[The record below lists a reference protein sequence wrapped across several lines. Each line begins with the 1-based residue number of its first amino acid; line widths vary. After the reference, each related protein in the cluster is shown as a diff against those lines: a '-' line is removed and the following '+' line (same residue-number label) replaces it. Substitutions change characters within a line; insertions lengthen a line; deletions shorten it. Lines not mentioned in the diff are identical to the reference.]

1 MKEMDGVYKN
11 EFDGEI
17 YTYRTRNKQLYSNEE
32 FINFLKVSEISS
44 DYYGEL
50 SILPYYYV
58 GDFTKYPRNL
68 YLDEKFLFNVRL
80 ILEYTKSEKEK
91 QAINSIL
98 NECLIIDKEPVLKN
112 VRLGYNSENIKELG
126 EYHINGKLKDA
137 HRDAIN
143 RYGSKL
149 IKKFKP
155 KDKKDIEESHFFTN
169 TK

>member
-17 YTYRTRNKQLYSNEE
+17 YAYRTRNKRLYLNEE
-32 FINFLKVSEISS
+32 FINFLKVSSTSS
-44 DYYGEL
+44 YYEEL
-50 SILPYYYV
+50 SILPYHYV

-68 YLDEKFLFNVRL
+68 YLDEKFLYNVRL
-80 ILEYTKSEKEK
+80 ILEHTKNEKEK
-91 QAINSIL
+91 QAINVIL

-112 VRLGYNSENIKELG
+112 VKLGYNSENIKEFG
-126 EYHINGKLKDA
+126 EYHINGKLKDT

-143 RYGSKL
+143 RYGRKL
-149 IKKFKP
+149 IKKFKL
-155 KDKKDIEESHFFTN
+155 KDQKEIEESHFFTN